1 MNKQELIEKVTEARS
16 SAQSELN
23 RILSYRSKDT
33 DYDRGRRNAYA
44 EVETWIED
52 LDKVQ
57 KVVVKKFVAEWFEE
71 HKNSL
76 NDSLWDLTIQ
86 ANENS
91 QNKDK
96 KLTAFEKWFID
107 FEYSYEYLIRMKN
120 GYEVEKEL
128 LYKVIID
135 HKYLV
140 QIFSGRTAARLVEF
154 EELTMWSESAY
165 KLTEET
171 IKSIDE
177 RYWAFAV
184 PVEEVK

>member
-33 DYDRGRRNAYA
+33 DYDRGRRNAYV
-44 EVETWIED
+44 EVETWIKD
-52 LDKVQ
+52 LDKAQ

-86 ANENS
+86 TNENS

-120 GYEVEKEL
+120 GYEVEKEP
-128 LYKVIID
+128 LYQIQFPGTSWGAYLTKADNGDLVIF
-135 HKYLV
+135 
-140 QIFSGRTAARLVEF
+140 QNTTSGSAFTE
-154 EELTMWSESAY
+154 SE
-165 KLTEET
+165 
-171 IKSIDE
+171 IKAIDE